1 MTPLRPLLCADIGN
15 SHTVIG
21 LLDDGDVVD
30 HWRVATD
37 ERRTADEWGV
47 LLKGLL
53 NDSPVG
59 AELRGISLCATVPS
73 VLHEWRDMLR
83 TYHGDLPQVIV
94 EPGVKTGV
102 PVLMDNPREV
112 GTDRIINALA
122 AAQLYGGPAIVVDFG
137 TATTFDV
144 VSPRGEYVGG
154 AIAPGIE
161 ISLEALGRR
170 GAQLRKVELLRPR
183 TVIAK
188 NTVEALQ
195 SGILYGFASQV
206 DGIVGRMRDEL
217 KLEVGELTVIATGGL
232 APVVVEECSVF
243 TAHEPWL
250 TLLGLEIVFGRNVV

>member
-1 MTPLRPLLCADIGN
+1 
-15 SHTVIG
+15 
-21 LLDDGDVVD
+21 
-30 HWRVATD
+30 
-37 ERRTADEWGV
+37 
-47 LLKGLL
+47 
-53 NDSPVG
+53 
-59 AELRGISLCATVPS
+59 VPS

-206 DGIVGRMRDEL
+206 DGIVGRMREEMRLD
-217 KLEVGELTVIATGGL
+217 GDELTVIATGGL
-232 APVVVEECSVF
+232 APVVVEECAVF

-250 TLLGLEIVFGRNVV
+250 TLLGLEIVFGRNQP